1 MRPTFEIA
9 DGAWEITS
17 AGALRCRARVLA
29 VGVMEY
35 SDDELGSMADGSGTG
50 GMLVALDSL
59 AEPRSLRS
67 LEGVPVVIDQHTW
80 IEDAQAQGPVQV
92 GYVAGA
98 PVVEPP
104 YLLADLVITDRSAID
119 KIKARQVAE
128 VSTGYEAD
136 SVPERGEYDGQR
148 YVGRQTQ
155 IRYNHVALLPTGA
168 GRGGHDVR
176 ILNTKLP
183 QPQQQEA
190 VMADPIR
197 VRLRNGKTIQVMN
210 EDDAKAVEDVDQQV
224 ETTTADASKLESLMA
239 ELETLTTAKT
249 ELDAN
254 YTRVT
259 GELQSIK
266 EQLEAAISPAA
277 VETAAQEIVN
287 QREDATQVMNCQTLP
302 EDMKALSG
310 DALRAEVVT
319 RVRAQNGLPEIP
331 ADKLADANFVAGL
344 YEGLRHT
351 PVHKRVVNG
360 STMVQTG
367 VTTQSAMGMADNRAR
382 FDKLYGAKQ

>member
-9 DGAWEITS
+9 DGAWEMTS

-29 VGVMEY
+29 VGVMDY
-35 SDDELGSMADGSGTG
+35 SDDELGYMADGTGSG

-59 AEPRSLRS
+59 AESRSLRS

-80 IEDAQAQGPVQV
+80 IEDAQAQAGIIV

-98 PVVEPP
+98 PVVEEP
-104 YLLADLVITDRSAID
+104 YLLADLIITDRVAID
-119 KIKARQVAE
+119 KIKTRQVSE
-128 VSTGYEAD
+128 VSSGYDAD
-136 SVPERGEYDGQR
+136 GVPEPGEYDGQR

-155 IRYNHVALLPTGA
+155 IRYNHVALLPAGG

-176 ILNTKLP
+176 ILNTKP
-183 QPQQQEA
+183 TQPKQQEA

-210 EDDAKAVEDVDQQV
+210 EEDAQAVEEIEQAS
-224 ETTTADASKLESLMA
+224 ENAGADASRLEGLLA
-239 ELETLTTAKT
+239 ELETITAAKD
-249 ELDAN
+249 EADAN

-266 EQLEAAISPAA
+266 EQLEAAMSPAA
-277 VETAAQEIVN
+277 VETAAQDIVN
-287 QREDATQVMNCQTLP
+287 QREEATQVMNCQTLP
-302 EDMKALSG
+302 DDMKALSG
-310 DALRAEVVT
+310 NALRAEVVT
-319 RVRAQNGLPEIP
+319 RVRARNGLPEIP

-344 YEGLRHT
+344 YEGLRHS
-351 PVHKRVVNG
+351 PGHKRVVNG
-360 STMVQTG
+360 SRVQTG
-367 VTTQSAMGMADNRAR
+367 AMTQSAMNTADNRAR
-382 FDKLYGAKQ
+382 FDKLYGARQ